1 MFGQSS
7 SQCES
12 LISRLVSTINDIL
25 TAMNTE
31 TCGPLNRYLATLV
44 SMTHLAGFCSV
55 FIELNGI
62 ETLVSLK
69 SQFTKGDP
77 NNWFESLNPG
87 GGQNTEDQRDSD
99 WDRCDIDE
107 EHRFGGR
114 RMEVVSWENEHLETY
129 HIPLST
135 SSENDRTHTLNV
147 LDELRTIPDNSHCCW
162 FPLLTSSMTNMQTPE
177 SLKIDALVNLKVER
191 EVEKAMKQREHQ
203 CKLNPYS
210 CEMPNPETERS
221 RAEKRVLHEMFS
233 DLWKQMNPL
242 SQMPDL
248 YSMSVEKVR
257 MRLHELANLK
267 AATEQGGIDSLSM

>member
-1 MFGQSS
+1 
-7 SQCES
+7 
-12 LISRLVSTINDIL
+12 
-25 TAMNTE
+25 
-31 TCGPLNRYLATLV
+31 
-44 SMTHLAGFCSV
+44 
-55 FIELNGI
+55 
-62 ETLVSLK
+62 
-69 SQFTKGDP
+69 
-77 NNWFESLNPG
+77 
-87 GGQNTEDQRDSD
+87 
-99 WDRCDIDE
+99 
-107 EHRFGGR
+107 
-114 RMEVVSWENEHLETY
+114 
-129 HIPLST
+129 
-135 SSENDRTHTLNV
+135 
-147 LDELRTIPDNSHCCW
+147 
-162 FPLLTSSMTNMQTPE
+162 MTNMQTPE

-233 DLWKQMNPL
+233 DLWNQMNPL